1 MNCSLPGSS
10 VHEIY
15 QARVLEWGA
24 IAFSECSL
32 WRDGRDY
39 HLSGFWW
46 QREGQSRDDS
56 VGRTL
61 SIAQLCLISSLEKD
75 GPWPQ
80 GTLWRRPAAKGLG
93 HPLLEEARERE
104 RELRK
109 GSQSPVP
116 LWDRSALPTS
126 SAWLQKVVPEAPSQ
140 GKMKCG
146 WKKGS
151 YFIHQTRLTSQTG
164 LQCKAA
170 R

>member
-1 MNCSLPGSS
+1 MGPGLRE
-10 VHEIY
+10 HCGEGLLL
-15 QARVLEWGA
+15 RDKA
-24 IAFSECSL
+24 IP
-32 WRDGRDY
+32 
-39 HLSGFWW
+39 
-46 QREGQSRDDS
+46 
-56 VGRTL
+56 
-61 SIAQLCLISSLEKD
+61 CLRK
-75 GPWPQ
+75 P
-80 GTLWRRPAAKGLG
+80 
-93 HPLLEEARERE
+93 ERE

-146 WKKGS
+146 WRKGS
-151 YFIHQTRLTSQTG
+151 YFIHQTRLASQTG